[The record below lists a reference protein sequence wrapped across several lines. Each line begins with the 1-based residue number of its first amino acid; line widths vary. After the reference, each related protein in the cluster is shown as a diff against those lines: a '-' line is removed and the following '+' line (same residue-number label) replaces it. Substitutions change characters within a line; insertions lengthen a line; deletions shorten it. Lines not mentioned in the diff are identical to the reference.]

1 MVFNCIRLSQSLLL
15 VMTAIKTQRPAE
27 TKFFSGFM
35 GLFFGSFSLYK
46 AFNKPLVFTTLDWT
60 IIVGLVLAVL
70 ILVVI
75 IDWGVL
81 KRDK

>member
-1 MVFNCIRLSQSLLL
+1 
-15 VMTAIKTQRPAE
+15 
-27 TKFFSGFM
+27 M

-75 IDWGVL
+75 IDWRVL